1 MNNAPTQRTDDSSII
16 GKEVQSFGFAFKGLQ
31 QVVRHERH
39 LQFHLIMAMAVVL
52 AGWFFHLS
60 LVEWCLVVLAI
71 GLVISAEMLN
81 TAIEHLT
88 DMVSP
93 QFHPVAGM
101 VKDIAAGAVLVA
113 SMTSAVIGLI
123 VFLPKLMAWLG

>member
-1 MNNAPTQRTDDSSII
+1 MNNAPTQRNDDTSFIS
-16 GKEVQSFGFAFKGLQ
+16 KEVQSFGYAFKGLQ
-31 QVVRHERH
+31 QVVRHEKH
-39 LQFHLIMAMAVVL
+39 IQFHFLTAVAVVL
-52 AGWFFHLS
+52 AGWFFGLS
-60 LVEWCLVVLAI
+60 ALEWCLVVLAI

-81 TAIEHLT
+81 SAIEHLT
-88 DMVSP
+88 NLVSP
-93 QFHPVAGM
+93 QYHPVAGM